1 MTQRDGKEGADQE
14 AAAAGTAGAAQAVL
28 VVEDNPANLK
38 LMSSALGRLPGIE
51 LLTAQRPAHG
61 LELAR
66 EHRPALVLMDINMPG
81 MSGYELLER
90 LREDEALKAIP
101 VLAVTANAMP
111 QDVER
116 GRQAGF
122 ADYITKPINL
132 AALLDSVSHWLG
144 R

>member
-1 MTQRDGKEGADQE
+1 MTQRDEGEGGDR
-14 AAAAGTAGAAQAVL
+14 AAAADGSARPAQAVL

-38 LMSSALGRLPGIE
+38 LMSSALGRLPRIE
-51 LLTAQRPAHG
+51 LLTAQRPARG

-66 EHRPALVLMDINMPG
+66 EHRPALILMDINMPG
-81 MSGYELLER
+81 MSGYELLEQ
-90 LREDEALKAIP
+90 LQEDPALEAIP